1 MKKIIIL
8 EHNGGQLA
16 NQLWL
21 FVSVYAYCLEK
32 KYKCNNYSFFEYG
45 KYFHFSSGNFLFDFL
60 EFIYFHFKNDNSICA
75 RGYRCV
81 MRKLYQ
87 FCVVIIKLINPDH
100 ILRATHDCEHNIPV
114 YLPPS
119 QCTSQEI
126 LEFDR
131 EKTKSFLYF
140 SGWLFRNPV
149 GILKYRSEIKEYFL
163 PKEQYIITARERI
176 KKYRESY
183 ATVVGVHIR
192 KGDYLY
198 FANGLF
204 YFSDE
209 EIMIILR
216 KYIDFFSL
224 NVSNVVFLVF
234 SDGDVNLDIFSGLN
248 VFLERNEKSIGDLLE
263 LSMVDCIIG
272 SNSTFGAFASYYGN
286 IPQIVFQKNGID
298 WEYYKNKK
306 EYFENKYITVVG
318 Y

>member
-60 EFIYFHFKNDNSICA
+60 KFIYFQFKNDNSTYA
-75 RGYRCV
+75 RGYRHV
-81 MRKLYQ
+81 MRKLYHY
-87 FCVVIIKLINPDH
+87 CVVIIKLTHPNH
-100 ILRATHDCEHNIPV
+100 VLRVIHDYEHNTPI

-119 QCTSQEI
+119 QCTSSEI

-131 EKTKSFLYF
+131 EKAKSSLYF

-149 GILKYRSEIKEYFL
+149 GILKYRGEIKEYFL
-163 PKEQYIITARERI
+163 PKKKYIIAAQKRI
-176 KKYRESY
+176 EKYRKLY
-183 ATVVGVHIR
+183 TTIVGVHIR
-192 KGDYLY
+192 KRDYLH
-198 FANGLF
+198 FADGSF

-209 EIMIILR
+209 EVAKMLR
-216 KYIDFFSL
+216 KYIEVFQL
-224 NVSNVVFLVF
+224 NISNVIFLIF
-234 SDGDVNLDIFSGLN
+234 SDGDVNLDDFSGLN
-248 VFLERNEKSIGDLLE
+248 IFLEHNEKNIGDLLE